1 MIKSSPLRK
10 YLANLGYG
18 SRREVLLFFA
28 QGRITHHDG
37 RRLQPDD
44 RTAHDDVR
52 IDDEPLDPPPGSVIL
67 LHKPIGYV
75 CSTTDAS
82 NAVIYDLLP
91 PRFTQRTPLMSP
103 VGRLDLDTSG
113 LLIVT
118 DDGQLNHR
126 LTSPRTHVP
135 KTYVATIGG
144 ALRGDEAEQMASGT
158 LLLDGDDTPLL
169 PATLTA
175 RSATTVQVVL
185 HEGRYHQVRRMFAA
199 LGHHVVA
206 LERVAIG
213 ALAIGAQAEG
223 TWRVLTRAECA
234 ALTTSATPAL

>member
-1 MIKSSPLRK
+1 MKKSAPLRK

-18 SRREVLLFFA
+18 SRRDVLLLFA
-28 QGRITHHDG
+28 QGRITLHDG
-37 RRLQPDD
+37 TRLQPDD
-44 RTAHDDVR
+44 STAHDDVR
-52 IDDEPLDPPPGSVIL
+52 VDDEPLDPPPGSVIL

-82 NAVIYDLLP
+82 NSVVYDLLP
-91 PRFTQRTPLMSP
+91 SRFAHRSPLMSP

-135 KTYVATIGG
+135 KTYIATLSSS
-144 ALRGDEAEQMASGT
+144 LRGDEAALVASGT
-158 LLLDGDDTPLL
+158 LLLEGDDKPLL
-169 PATLTA
+169 PAELYA
-175 RSATTVQVVL
+175 LSATTVRVVL

-199 LGHHVVA
+199 LGHHVVT
-206 LERVAIG
+206 LQRIAIG
-213 ALAIGAQAEG
+213 TLTLGEQGEG
-223 TWRVLTRAECA
+223 TWRVLTQAECA
-234 ALTTSATPAL
+234 DLTTLPTPGL